1 MDKILN
7 TDQPDRPDRPGEVCY
22 SFCISIDLTQM
33 ANFATW
39 IPMTLT
45 VLFLELFL
53 SSDASTC
60 STMDLPPLGN
70 PYHVVV
76 SVSIDIP

>member
-1 MDKILN
+1 
-7 TDQPDRPDRPGEVCY
+7 
-22 SFCISIDLTQM
+22 M

-45 VLFLELFL
+45 VVFLELFL

-76 SVSIDIP
+76 SVSIDIL